1 MIDAGVGDLVQRIRD
16 DQAQVGCLV
25 AGGLGGWVTPCV
37 IRIVYV
43 EETKSTGF
51 RFSLKTSGGGLS
63 VLWPQNHY
71 DSFLVWTIKPR
82 LTVW

>member
-51 RFSLKTSGGGLS
+51 S
-63 VLWPQNHY
+63 V
-71 DSFLVWTIKPR
+71 
-82 LTVW
+82 